1 LMTVLEIED
10 RGGSTFVVRGQLD
23 LDTVPAFREAVLPS
37 VTSGSDI
44 ELDFSELT
52 FLDSSGL
59 QALVSIATE
68 VAPGCVTV
76 RGVRRGPLSVLSLT
90 GLLDIRGL
98 RVIAAEDDGP

>member
-1 LMTVLEIED
+1 MTVLEIED

-23 LDTVPAFREAVLPS
+23 LETVPVFREAVVPA
-37 VTSGSDI
+37 VKSGADI
-44 ELDFSELT
+44 DLDFSELT

-68 VAPGCVTV
+68 VAPGCVTI

-98 RVIAAEDDGP
+98 RVIPAEDDAR